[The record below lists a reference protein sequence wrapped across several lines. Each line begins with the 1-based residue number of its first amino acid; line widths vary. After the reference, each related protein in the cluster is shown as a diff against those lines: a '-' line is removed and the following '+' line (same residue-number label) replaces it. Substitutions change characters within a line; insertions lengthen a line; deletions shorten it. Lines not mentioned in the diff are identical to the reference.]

1 MKAAYLFEGCGA
13 AILILLA
20 YIWPQI
26 SPAHVAVYLSVLP
39 TTSVTAG
46 ILIDLVALSVG
57 WAALVTS
64 LSRIDGHN
72 GRMIW
77 TALLAI
83 VAAAA
88 VASVA
93 KLTETRKYLLK
104 PGVLGLCILI
114 AGLIAWHSQPR
125 MYGRVVRGFRF
136 GLQLVGVCILWMA
149 PLLLFTALHRQQ
161 ADIVSFQHPLMA
173 QPSVASKR
181 IVWILFDELS
191 YAQTF
196 EGESRNPALP
206 NFHLLRDE
214 SVSFSQLVPPGY
226 YTARVVPALLTG
238 RRVDDLRSTLDG
250 HALVQSSDQPGWQSL
265 DPQQTIFAEA
275 HRGGW
280 TTGIAGWSNP
290 YCRLFSSVVD
300 SCYWFPDQFTPSY
313 LYSHMSPQKSA
324 LQNAIAPIRSA
335 IRRLR
340 HQRSEDPSS
349 TEYHLRDARGLL
361 APAEALIRD
370 EQIGFVFI
378 HMPVPHPPGVY
389 DRHTQQL
396 RNGGSYL
403 DNLALADREL
413 GELMSA
419 IKSTSM
425 AESTTLIICSDHSW
439 RIPMWRKSASW
450 TDEDEQ
456 ASKRGFD
463 TRPVLLVHFPQQR
476 RGITIA
482 QSMTSLVMHS
492 LLEEMLRGNISD
504 ESGIVAKF

>member
-26 SPAHVAVYLSVLP
+26 SPAHVAIYLSALP

-46 ILIDLVALSVG
+46 ILIDLVALSLV
-57 WAALVTS
+57 WAAMVALI
-64 LSRIDGHN
+64 SRIDGHN

-77 TALLAI
+77 TVILGI
-83 VAAAA
+83 VTSAA
-88 VASVA
+88 VASIA
-93 KLTETRKYLLK
+93 KLTETQKYLPR
-104 PGVLGLCILI
+104 PGVVGLCILI
-114 AGLIAWHSQPR
+114 AGLIAWHFQPR
-125 MYGRVVRGFRF
+125 MYRTWVRGFRS
-136 GLQLVGVCILWMA
+136 GLQLVGLCIFWML
-149 PLLLFTALHRQQ
+149 PQLLFITLHRQQ
-161 ADIVSFQHPLMA
+161 TDVVSFRHPVTSKI
-173 QPSVASKR
+173 SVGSKR

-196 EGESRNPALP
+196 EGESRNLSLP

-214 SVSFSQLVPPGY
+214 SVSFSQLAPPGY

-238 RRVDDLRSTLDG
+238 RRVDDLRGTLDG
-250 HALVQSSDQPGWQSL
+250 QALVRSSDRPGWQSL
-265 DPQQTIFAEA
+265 DPQQTIFADA
-275 HRGGW
+275 HRDGW

-313 LYSHMSPQKSA
+313 LYSHMSPRKSA
-324 LQNAIAPIRSA
+324 LQNAIAPIRSV

-340 HQRSEDPSS
+340 HHRSEDPSS
-349 TEYHLRDARGLL
+349 TEYHLRDATELL

-370 EQIGFVFI
+370 EQLGFVFI

-389 DRHTQQL
+389 DRHTQQP

-419 IKSTSM
+419 IKSTRL
-425 AESTTLIICSDHSW
+425 AASTTLIICSDHSW

-450 TDEDEQ
+450 TEEDEQ
-456 ASKRGFD
+456 ASKKGID
-463 TRPVLLVHFPQQR
+463 TRPVLLVHFPHQK
-476 RGITIA
+476 RGIAIT
-482 QSMTSLVMHS
+482 QPRSSLVMHS
-492 LLEEMLRGNISD
+492 LLEEIIHGNVSD
-504 ESGIVAKF
+504 ESGLVSKF